1 MLDLILTVA
10 ERSCFELRPLNLLP
24 FTVGLYYQTLLIV
37 RAQLCQLVSCTTMEL
52 ISMLISNQNPAK
64 LVSNQNGSDY
74 SKINQECIE
83 LLKRCLST
91 SRSNYAKGGS
101 VGSLMDN
108 GRIDQPMKPLSMQ
121 PMQVMQQMRTMFS
134 NGGRVDSDDESQILY
149 LISVLEGGHLNPLEQ
164 ELLLEL
170 YEDLKQLGGNK

>member
-1 MLDLILTVA
+1 MEKKHKK
-10 ERSCFELRPLNLLP
+10 ERKSKLLA
-24 FTVGLYYQTLLIV
+24 L
-37 RAQLCQLVSCTTMEL
+37 
-52 ISMLISNQNPAK
+52 K
-64 LVSNQNGSDY
+64 
-74 SKINQECIE
+74 CIE
-83 LLKRCLST
+83 LLKKQLHSLKDQT
-91 SRSNYAKGGS
+91 SRKQFAKGGS

-108 GRIDQPMKPLSMQ
+108 GRIDQPMKPLTMQ

-134 NGGRVDSDDESQILY
+134 NGGKVDSDDESQILY

>member
-1 MLDLILTVA
+1 MATANTKLAKDLVSQCILLLKKQLNKIDKQRD
-10 ERSCFELRPLNLLP
+10 RSCF
-24 FTVGLYYQTLLIV
+24 
-37 RAQLCQLVSCTTMEL
+37 
-52 ISMLISNQNPAK
+52 
-64 LVSNQNGSDY
+64 
-74 SKINQECIE
+74 
-83 LLKRCLST
+83 
-91 SRSNYAKGGS
+91 AKGGS

-121 PMQVMQQMRTMFS
+121 PMQPMQVMQQMRTMFS
-134 NGGRVDSDDESQILY
+134 EGGRVDDESQILY

>member
-1 MLDLILTVA
+1 MSKININPV
-10 ERSCFELRPLNLLP
+10 
-24 FTVGLYYQTLLIV
+24 
-37 RAQLCQLVSCTTMEL
+37 
-52 ISMLISNQNPAK
+52 NQNK
-64 LVSNQNGSDY
+64 SDY

-164 ELLLEL
+164 QLLLEL
-170 YEDLKQLGGNK
+170 YDDLKKLGGNK

>member
-1 MLDLILTVA
+1 
-10 ERSCFELRPLNLLP
+10 
-24 FTVGLYYQTLLIV
+24 
-37 RAQLCQLVSCTTMEL
+37 
-52 ISMLISNQNPAK
+52 MLISNKNPAK

-83 LLKRCLST
+83 LLKRCLSS

-134 NGGRVDSDDESQILY
+134 NGGKVDSDDESQILY

-164 ELLLEL
+164 QLLSEL
-170 YEDLKQLGGNK
+170 YDDLKKLGGNK

>member
-1 MLDLILTVA
+1 MTILKK
-10 ERSCFELRPLNLLP
+10 
-24 FTVGLYYQTLLIV
+24 
-37 RAQLCQLVSCTTMEL
+37 
-52 ISMLISNQNPAK
+52 NPAQ

-121 PMQVMQQMRTMFS
+121 PMQVMQKMRTMFS

-170 YEDLKQLGGNK
+170 YEDLKQLGGSK

>member
-1 MLDLILTVA
+1 MSKTNINPV
-10 ERSCFELRPLNLLP
+10 
-24 FTVGLYYQTLLIV
+24 
-37 RAQLCQLVSCTTMEL
+37 
-52 ISMLISNQNPAK
+52 NQNR
-64 LVSNQNGSDY
+64 SDY
-74 SKINQECIE
+74 SNINQECIE
-83 LLKRCLST
+83 LLKRCLSS

-108 GRIDQPMKPLSMQ
+108 ARIDQPMKPLSMQ

-134 NGGRVDSDDESQILY
+134 EGGRVDDESQILY

-170 YEDLKQLGGNK
+170 YEDLKQLGGSK

>member
-1 MLDLILTVA
+1 MAIANTKLAKDLVPQCILLLKKQLNKIDKQRD
-10 ERSCFELRPLNLLP
+10 RSCF
-24 FTVGLYYQTLLIV
+24 
-37 RAQLCQLVSCTTMEL
+37 
-52 ISMLISNQNPAK
+52 
-64 LVSNQNGSDY
+64 
-74 SKINQECIE
+74 
-83 LLKRCLST
+83 
-91 SRSNYAKGGS
+91 AKGGS

-121 PMQVMQQMRTMFS
+121 PMQPMQVMQQMRTMFS
-134 NGGRVDSDDESQILY
+134 EGGRVDDESQILY

>member
-1 MLDLILTVA
+1 MNKTNINPA
-10 ERSCFELRPLNLLP
+10 
-24 FTVGLYYQTLLIV
+24 
-37 RAQLCQLVSCTTMEL
+37 
-52 ISMLISNQNPAK
+52 NQNR
-64 LVSNQNGSDY
+64 SDY

-83 LLKRCLST
+83 LLKQCLST

-121 PMQVMQQMRTMFS
+121 PMQVMQQMRTKFS
-134 NGGRVDSDDESQILY
+134 NGGKVDSDDESQILY

-164 ELLLEL
+164 QLLLEL
-170 YEDLKQLGGNK
+170 YDDLKKLGGNK